1 MGAAENMCVPPITGL
16 KKAGIH
22 QSVLRQFFFTHR
34 AEARL
39 QAAGGSL
46 LHSGGAAADWAP
58 IAVRAAENLHHT
70 VGFTGI
76 DYTSDLFALLQH
88 SSAQRTTVKSGAL
101 RFFGPFRV
109 DSRAVLILSRAA
121 AGTLRAVFIH
131 SLTLE
136 TEIEKGGYQGAGE
149 KQN

>member
-1 MGAAENMCVPPITGL
+1 M
-16 KKAGIH
+16 
-22 QSVLRQFFFTHR
+22 
-34 AEARL
+34 
-39 QAAGGSL
+39 
-46 LHSGGAAADWAP
+46 
-58 IAVRAAENLHHT
+58 
-70 VGFTGI
+70 
-76 DYTSDLFALLQH
+76 
-88 SSAQRTTVKSGAL
+88 KSGAL